1 MASLPVRKKDYDFA
15 VLISDF
21 ISKIKKADQDCR
33 NAYNFRFTP
42 EIKGYEIACDEF
54 RIVIKRKLLGGIRIR
69 KYINGSP
76 DIGKNFSSHSPQD
89 NECII
94 NKILE

>member
-1 MASLPVRKKDYDFA
+1 MASLPVSKKDYDYA

-42 EIKGYEIACDEF
+42 EIKGNEIACDEF
-54 RIVIKRKLLGGIRIR
+54 RIVIKRKIFGGILIR
-69 KYINGSP
+69 KYKNGSP
-76 DIGKNFSSHSPQD
+76 EIGKKFSSHSPQD
-89 NECII
+89 NENII